1 MPNEIDNK
9 LNTKDQSDDIEI
21 CFSSNIQ
28 NKIEY
33 FYLIQ
38 LSTDNL
44 RINAHLN
51 LKYNEN
57 IECNQA
63 ITKYKCVAFV
73 SYSLFIL

>member
-44 RINAHLN
+44 RILN

-73 SYSLFIL
+73 SYSCIYFVI